1 MVRGA
6 PAQGLRVT
14 GGWEATRMGQLRTA
28 LEQMRK
34 QLSTLTL
41 TQKMLITSLVVTVA
55 MAMFVV
61 SQYAGSAQ
69 MVELSRGMTSDQQA
83 TAVEF
88 LRVNGVDHKMRNGSV
103 YVPLERKYAVLGQMQ
118 MQGALPN
125 DTSLLFDTL
134 LDQQSWTMSSAQQRQ
149 LYMIAKQNEL
159 ANIINGMDGIRDA
172 KVMIDSPPRTG
183 IGQSVRLATASAS
196 VRSSSGSGLNQH
208 TVDAIA
214 QLIAG
219 SEAGLDVERV
229 RVIDAS
235 TNKQYK
241 ARSDTDM
248 VASSYIEHQEVV
260 ERRAREK
267 VLDYLQYIDGVI
279 VAVSAQ
285 VDIRRSTARID
296 SVLNPGEGTVT
307 APVQESSREVTERQ
321 ASRAGEPGVR
331 SNAGLDISD
340 SRSSG
345 PSREE
350 VTSEATLTTEFG
362 RKTEQIED
370 PRGMPTK
377 INASINIPRS
387 YFVLRW
393 ENMNGDAA
401 GQGPTDDDLQPVVD
415 AEIDRIR
422 GGIEPLVETQS
433 DTGIVS
439 GTVVVSMIP
448 DMPSVAPAQAGGFL
462 AGMTTPAAGGG
473 VQINGM
479 AKTVAMG
486 AMAFFALAL
495 MGLTLRKA
503 SKRQELPTPEE
514 LVGVPPAL
522 QMHSDVVGEADE
534 ADAALTGIEL
544 SDDDIQRGKLLEQ
557 VAALVKDEPR
567 EAASIMSRWISEAH

>member
-1 MVRGA
+1 LVRGA

-134 LDQQSWTMSSAQQRQ
+134 IDQQSWTMSSAKQRQ
-149 LYMIAKQNEL
+149 MYMIAKQNEL

-196 VRSSSGSGLNQH
+196 VRSTSGAGLNQH

-219 SEAGLDVERV
+219 SEAGLDVERI

-248 VASSYIEHQEVV
+248 VASSYLEHQEVV

-307 APVQESSREVTERQ
+307 APVQESSHEVTERQ
-321 ASRAGEPGVR
+321 ASRSGEPGAR
-331 SNAGLDISD
+331 SNVGLDIAEG
-340 SRSSG
+340 RSSG
-345 PSREE
+345 PTHEE
-350 VTSEATLTTEFG
+350 VTADSTLTTEFG
-362 RKTEQIED
+362 RKIEQIED

-415 AEIDRIR
+415 AEVERIR
-422 GGIEPLVETQS
+422 GGIQPLVETQS
-433 DTGIVS
+433 DSGIVT
-439 GTVVVSMIP
+439 GTVIVSMIP
-448 DMPSVAPAQAGGFL
+448 DMPQAAPAQAGGFL
-462 AGMTTPAAGGG
+462 AGMATPAAGGG

-486 AMAFFALAL
+486 ALAFFALAL